1 MILIDHIY
9 QNAYFKVV
17 TLIPL
22 SGFKTPAGVFAVSG
36 LHVLPVW
43 LYGLKSHLWTP
54 FMSHHLQMGV
64 TGVLVSGRALCMAVE
79 VSVVTCCSN
88 QNEKTS

>member
-1 MILIDHIY
+1 M
-9 QNAYFKVV
+9 
-17 TLIPL
+17 
-22 SGFKTPAGVFAVSG
+22 SG

-43 LYGLKSHLWTP
+43 VYGLKSHLWTP

-79 VSVVTCCSN
+79 VSVMMCSRN
-88 QNEKTS
+88 HHEKTS

>member
-17 TLIPL
+17 TLIHL

-79 VSVVTCCSN
+79 VSVVICCSN